1 MIKRVVIAGGGTGGH
16 LFPGIAV
23 VEELRRRLS
32 EVDVLFVGTESGIEA
47 RVLSRMGEP
56 VVFVD
61 VRPLLGRTPTQLVN
75 SLLLL
80 PRSMIQAIGILR
92 NHKPDV
98 VLGLGGYAA
107 GPVLLAASF
116 LRIPTALLEQNAQ
129 LGLTNRLLAPTV
141 GRAYL
146 TYPQTAARF
155 GSGRALVCGNP
166 VRRAFVEAARI
177 AAVDPAGLEARSR
190 HVLVTAGSQ
199 GARALNQ
206 TIPRA
211 FAQAGFAQRGIP
223 VLHQTGESMLEAVRQ
238 QYLETG
244 IKAEVKPFIEDMA
257 RAYTAASL
265 VIARSGATTLAEM
278 CAIGR
283 PSILIPYPHHS
294 DDHQG
299 KNAQALEQVG
309 AAIVVREHA
318 LTVDGFA
325 ESVSELIDNPDR
337 RRSMA
342 ESARSQGRPEAAAA
356 IVDDLCS
363 WLGHPVVKSPEVDEA
378 VGEPAHDIDDD
389 SGSSP
394 VTRRIRVAAHR
405 RPKVKRCQLRI
416 RAVGCSI
423 DATG

>member
-1 MIKRVVIAGGGTGGH
+1 MIRRVVIAGGGTGGH

-32 EVDVLFVGTESGIEA
+32 EVEVLFVGTEGGIEA
-47 RVLSRMGEP
+47 RILPQMRERLQ
-56 VVFVD
+56 FVD
-61 VRPLLGRTPTQLVN
+61 VRPLLGRTPTQLFN
-75 SLLLL
+75 NLSLL
-80 PRSMIQAIGILR
+80 PRSMIQALGILR
-92 NHKPDV
+92 EYKPDV
-98 VLGLGGYAA
+98 VLGLGGYVA
-107 GPVLLAASF
+107 GPMLLAASF

-177 AAVDPAGLEARSR
+177 AAVDPAGLEARCR

-199 GARALNQ
+199 GAQALNR
-206 TIPRA
+206 TIPGA
-211 FAQAGFAQRGIP
+211 FAQAGFARRGIP
-223 VLHQTGESMLEAVRQ
+223 VLHQTGESMLEEVRQ
-238 QYLETG
+238 EYLAAG
-244 IKAEVKPFIEDMA
+244 IRAEVKPFIEDMV
-257 RAYTAASL
+257 RAYASASL
-265 VIARSGATTLAEM
+265 VIARSGATTVAEI

-299 KNAQALEQVG
+299 KNARALEQVG
-309 AAIVVREHA
+309 AAMVVREQA

-325 ESVSELIDNPDR
+325 KNLSELIDHPDR
-337 RRSMA
+337 RHAMA
-342 ESARSQGRPEAAAA
+342 EAARSQGRPDAAAA

-363 WLGHPVVKSPEVDEA
+363 WLGHPVARSHEVDEP
-378 VGEPAHDIDDD
+378 VCEERGETDDD
-389 SGSSP
+389 SGP
-394 VTRRIRVAAHR
+394 APAVRRIRVAAHR
-405 RPKVKRCQLRI
+405 RPKVKRRQLRI
-416 RAVGCSI
+416 QTVSCSV